1 MMILSHLATMCKDPG
16 FIEMGLEYDEKVLAA
31 PFKSLKEAELA
42 ANGRLN
48 LETSSLG
55 KKLLQ

>member
-1 MMILSHLATMCKDPG
+1 MMILSHLATMCRDPG
-16 FIEMGLEYDEKVLAA
+16 FIEMGLEYDESELAT

-48 LETSSLG
+48 LENSSFG
-55 KKLLQ
+55 KKLL